1 MQYFTVKFCTIPYSI
16 GKKFNVF
23 NLFTLNSID
32 ITTPNQAYVVR
43 DSLHGPCSVQYYTG
57 IYHRTDKQ
65 QVEPMRCKNPCSMQ
79 YVTGSFE
86 TTLWYGCNNEE
97 RFSTLHSTYY
107 FKTTTENNG
116 VRDHQPLNG
125 P

>member
-16 GKKFNVF
+16 GKKVNVF
-23 NLFTLNSID
+23 NLFTLNSFD

-65 QVEPMRCKNPCSMQ
+65 QVEPNGARTPALCSMSLVVLKQ
-79 YVTGSFE
+79 LFGMVVIMRKDFQLYTVLIISKQQ
-86 TTLWYGCNNEE
+86 L
-97 RFSTLHSTYY
+97 
-107 FKTTTENNG
+107 KTMECVITN
-116 VRDHQPLNG
+116 L
-125 P
+125 